1 MDLLPTLPRRTW
13 LERISITLA
22 CALVLVAAISAV
34 GWWFHH
40 DALIQPLPGRAPI
53 RPNSVLCFLLLG
65 LVLLA
70 LEFGGRRLAWLTLL
84 PAAIGATTLD
94 EYRAEFQRLS
104 ATPEQVRHAVGLLA
118 PLLKREL
125 DVLAAASIVAGDAAR
140 ALLTIDSVR
149 AGDLMRVQNWLA
161 TITHAHAQ
169 LIAAALPAEGE
180 D

>member
-1 MDLLPTLPRRTW
+1 MNDSSRQTDD
-13 LERISITLA
+13 ERL
-22 CALVLVAAISAV
+22 
-34 GWWFHH
+34 
-40 DALIQPLPGRAPI
+40 
-53 RPNSVLCFLLLG
+53 
-65 LVLLA
+65 
-70 LEFGGRRLAWLTLL
+70 
-84 PAAIGATTLD
+84 LD

-161 TITHAHAQ
+161 IITHAHAQ